1 MHSSSAGVPATPVQR
16 LLGLYRRHERA
27 GDIACFAAG
36 FLFDI
41 VTLARVDSRVSMA
54 QQLIY
59 LTLAGTVL
67 VQLFLDQGRLQRD
80 PASLRGVWRWY
91 FQYRVAL
98 LHFLL
103 GALLS
108 LYTLFFFKSSSLF
121 VSAASLAF
129 LVAALLANE
138 SRHLKSRGLLTFKFA
153 LLGLCALCCAAV
165 LVPVIAGSVGT
176 GVFLAS
182 MAIGCVPVAVLIRHV
197 RRQAPERMRQARA
210 QIIVPFGLVLIGF
223 LALYLFRLIPP
234 VPLSI
239 PYMGVYHGV
248 EKTDTGFRLQQEGNG
263 WRFWQRGDQRF
274 RAQPGDR
281 LFVFFR
287 IFSPARFSD
296 QVTMRWSWRPQ
307 GGSWQQQDAI
317 PIAIVGGREHGFRGY
332 GVKSNYQAGDWRVQV
347 ETLDGREIGRIGFTV
362 ENVAQGPREL
372 QTSVQ

>member
-1 MHSSSAGVPATPVQR
+1 MHSSSADVPASPVHR

-27 GDIACFAAG
+27 GDVAFFAAG

-54 QQLIY
+54 QQLLY
-59 LTLAGTVL
+59 LTLAGSVL
-67 VQLFLDQGRLQRD
+67 VHLFLDQDRPQRD
-80 PASLRGVWRWY
+80 PASLRGPWRWY

-108 LYTLFFFKSSSLF
+108 LYTLFFFKSSSLV

-129 LVAALLANE
+129 LAAALLANE
-138 SRHLKSRGLLTFKFA
+138 SKWFKARGLTLKFA
-153 LLGLCALCCAAV
+153 LLGLCVLCCAAV
-165 LVPVIAGSVGT
+165 LVPVVVGSVGT

-182 MAIGCVPVAVLIRHV
+182 MAIGCVPVAIVVRHIR
-197 RRQAPERMRQARA
+197 RRAPRRMPQLRVQLL
-210 QIIVPFGLVLIGF
+210 VPFGVVLAGF

-239 PYMGVYHGV
+239 PYMGVYHLV
-248 EKTDTGFRLQQEGNG
+248 EKTDAGFRLQQEGNG
-263 WRFWQRGDQRF
+263 WRFWERGDQRF
-274 RAQPGDR
+274 RAQPGDK

-296 QVTMRWSWRPQ
+296 QVTMRWSWRPA
-307 GGSWQQQDAI
+307 GGAWQQQDAI

-332 GVKSNYQAGDWRVQV
+332 GVKSNYQPGDWRVQV
-347 ETLDGREIGRIGFTV
+347 ETLDGREIGRIGFHV
-362 ENVAQGPREL
+362 ENVAQAPREWR
-372 QTSVQ
+372 TSVQ